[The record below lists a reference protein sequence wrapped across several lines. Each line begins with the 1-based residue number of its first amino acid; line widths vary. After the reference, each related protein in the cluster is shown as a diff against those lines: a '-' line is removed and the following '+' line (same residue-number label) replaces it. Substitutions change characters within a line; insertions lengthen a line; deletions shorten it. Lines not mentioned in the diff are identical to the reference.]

1 MFKIYIIKENGKFKY
16 LSFKRYEDS
25 ESIDDVF
32 TYALIKDQYVNG
44 RYFRTKVSL
53 VRSDKSQEILKT
65 LYTFH
70 RSFFRICVDISFW
83 LNILPKRSFWF
94 YWNQL
99 LKYQIIGVRCFASDS
114 FWWFMFKF
122 VTTPTSGK
130 FSQICLSA
138 PLDLDMKNK
147 RIS

>member
-83 LNILPKRSFWF
+83 LNILPKEVFHSIETSC
-94 YWNQL
+94 WNIKLSGFVVLPVILSGGLCLNSKL
-99 LKYQIIGVRCFASDS
+99 LQQVGNSLKSVCRH
-114 FWWFMFKF
+114 
-122 VTTPTSGK
+122 P
-130 FSQICLSA
+130 
-138 PLDLDMKNK
+138 
-147 RIS
+147 